1 MDEKELYLFDYAFC
15 GANEGFAKMI
25 DYLASIAEEEKW
37 SFDGESNSILLKYIK
52 GTFKQC
58 YAQNKILVSDDGE
71 YSCFNTGLLTEN
83 GNDIVAMFTKNDRP
97 DAQEW
102 YMLGFRD
109 ITERQFLNVFSCTPE
124 IATYTENYEE
134 LYFNPDYPI
143 VLSTDHILDDNWD
156 RIKEVVPLSK
166 SIVKGLLVVGAIYFV
181 ITLLEMQAS
190 TYLFKTLL
198 GDFII
203 VLIILFTP
211 EIRHALE
218 TMGRRNFAFLN
229 FFGAQQGDAMYER
242 KKRSILE
249 ICKACNDMSEKK
261 IGALIVFERN
271 TMLGDVI
278 KTGTNVDAKVSR
290 ELVGSLFFPNSPL
303 HDGGVVIRDG
313 RVNSA
318 GCILPLT
325 KNNDLSKNLGTRHR
339 AAVGISE
346 NSDAVAIVV
355 SEETGNISIAL
366 NGVLKTY
373 KDINLFEKD
382 LNHLLINNSKI

>member
-1 MDEKELYLFDYAFC
+1 MGGFIDNLSLLWDRLIALFSSYNLITDTLDIALVAVIIF
-15 GANEGFAKMI
+15 GAIK
-25 DYLASIAEEEKW
+25 
-37 SFDGESNSILLKYIK
+37 LLKETRGI
-52 GTFKQC
+52 Q
-58 YAQNKILVSDDGE
+58 
-71 YSCFNTGLLTEN
+71 
-83 GNDIVAMFTKNDRP
+83 
-97 DAQEW
+97 
-102 YMLGFRD
+102 
-109 ITERQFLNVFSCTPE
+109 
-124 IATYTENYEE
+124 
-134 LYFNPDYPI
+134 
-143 VLSTDHILDDNWD
+143 
-156 RIKEVVPLSK
+156 
-166 SIVKGLLVVGAIYFV
+166 IVKGLLVVGAIYFV
-181 ITLLEMQAS
+181 IILLEMQAS

-318 GCILPLT
+318 G
-325 KNNDLSKNLGTRHR
+325 
-339 AAVGISE
+339 
-346 NSDAVAIVV
+346 
-355 SEETGNISIAL
+355 
-366 NGVLKTY
+366 
-373 KDINLFEKD
+373 
-382 LNHLLINNSKI
+382 